1 MACELT
7 AALWQRQEGWELG
20 ARGQGH
26 SGRRDKLKEPLE
38 KQPGPTTTTTPQ
50 QGLQSSSRIELEGK
64 DETVLLLDAN
74 KNQETLR
81 QMEKR
86 NRKAK
91 EKLKGRVD
99 R

>member
-1 MACELT
+1 M
-7 AALWQRQEGWELG
+7 G
-20 ARGQGH
+20 ARAQGH

-38 KQPGPTTTTTPQ
+38 KQSWPTTTTTPQ
-50 QGLQSSSRIELEGK
+50 QGVQSSSRVKLEGK
-64 DETVLLLDAN
+64 DEMVPLLDAN
-74 KNQETLR
+74 KNQETLH

-86 NRKAK
+86 NRKAE

>member
-1 MACELT
+1 M
-7 AALWQRQEGWELG
+7 RQGGWELG

-50 QGLQSSSRIELEGK
+50 QGLQSSSGVELEGK
-64 DETVLLLDAN
+64 EETVPLLDAN
-74 KNQETLR
+74 RNQETLR
-81 QMEKR
+81 QRQRR
-86 NRKAK
+86 NTRA
-91 EKLKGRVD
+91 EGNLKGRLD

>member
-1 MACELT
+1 MACVLT
-7 AALWQRQEGWELG
+7 AALYGYRGCGSLG

-50 QGLQSSSRIELEGK
+50 QGLQSSSGVELEGK
-64 DETVLLLDAN
+64 EETAPLLDAN
-74 KNQETLR
+74 RNQDGLR
-81 QMEKR
+81 K
-86 NRKAK
+86 RKA
-91 EKLKGRVD
+91 EENLKGRLG

>member
-1 MACELT
+1 M
-7 AALWQRQEGWELG
+7 RQGGWELG

-50 QGLQSSSRIELEGK
+50 QGLQSSSGVELEGK
-64 DETVLLLDAN
+64 EEMVPLLDAN
-74 KNQETLR
+74 RNQETLR
-81 QMEKR
+81 QRQRR
-86 NRKAK
+86 NTRA
-91 EKLKGRVD
+91 EGNLKGRLD